1 MADSIAVG
9 NIIDNSNGGKVEN
22 LGEMGD
28 NTPNESGNTAAGVS
42 APEDTAEG
50 WEQIVS
56 TKDEI
61 IGAYEKQVASLKKQV
76 ETLMRNGA
84 VINDGKGEEEK
95 PESNSRGNVGNAL
108 GGFGQGFS
116 GGGDYVSVKDLG
128 KEIGKRER

>member
-1 MADSIAVG
+1 MEKETNLPA
-9 NIIDNSNGGKVEN
+9 NGGKVEN
-22 LGEMGD
+22 SAKMGD
-28 NTPNESGNTAAGVS
+28 TTGNESGNTAAGVS

-50 WEQIVS
+50 WEQIVN
-56 TKDEI
+56 TKDQI

-84 VINDGKGEEEK
+84 VINDGKGEEAK
-95 PESNSRGNVGNAL
+95 PEDKSRGNVGNAL
-108 GGFGQGFS
+108 GGFGHGFS

>member
-1 MADSIAVG
+1 MAEENSITA
-9 NIIDNSNGGKVEN
+9 NGGKVEN
-22 LGEMGD
+22 SAEMGD
-28 NTPNESGNTAAGVS
+28 NTPDESGNTGAGVS
-42 APEDTAEG
+42 APEDTPEG
-50 WEQIVS
+50 WQQIVS
-56 TKDEI
+56 AKDEI

-84 VINDGKGEEEK
+84 VINDGKGEEDK
-95 PESNSRGNVGNAL
+95 PEEKSRGNVGNAL

>member
-1 MADSIAVG
+1 MEEEN
-9 NIIDNSNGGKVEN
+9 NITANGGKVEN
-22 LGEMGD
+22 SAKMGD
-28 NTPNESGNTAAGVS
+28 NTPDESGNTAAGVS

-84 VINDGKGEEEK
+84 VINDGKGGEEK
-95 PESNSRGNVGNAL
+95 PEEKSRGNVGNAL

-116 GGGDYVSVKDLG
+116 GGDDYVSVKDLG

>member
-1 MADSIAVG
+1 MAEEN
-9 NIIDNSNGGKVEN
+9 NITANGGKVEN

-28 NTPNESGNTAAGVS
+28 NTLNESGNTGADVS
-42 APEDTAEG
+42 ASEDTSDG
-50 WEQIVS
+50 WQEIVS
-56 TKDEI
+56 AKDQI

-84 VINDGKGEEEK
+84 VINDGKGDEEK
-95 PESNSRGNVGNAL
+95 PEQKSRGNVGNAL

-116 GGGDYVSVKDLG
+116 GDGEYVSVKDLG